1 MEDLQTLTDL
11 YDGRVYDLRN
21 TTLEEVFNNENE
33 ESIFQEIGLQDFT
46 FEEISE
52 DEENQYPFQGNLPVP
67 TIESLDN
74 DGLLT
79 IKFNKPLKVPDD
91 ISVIEESEVALRF
104 M

>member
-1 MEDLQTLTDL
+1 M
-11 YDGRVYDLRN
+11 
-21 TTLEEVFNNENE
+21 
-33 ESIFQEIGLQDFT
+33 
-46 FEEISE
+46 
-52 DEENQYPFQGNLPVP
+52 PVP